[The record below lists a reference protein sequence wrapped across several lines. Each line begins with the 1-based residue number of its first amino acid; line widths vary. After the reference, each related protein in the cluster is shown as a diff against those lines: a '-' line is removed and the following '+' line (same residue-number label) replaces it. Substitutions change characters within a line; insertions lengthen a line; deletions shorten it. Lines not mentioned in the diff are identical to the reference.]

1 MYYCRI
7 IKPAML
13 YCTLTFVVLIHKG
26 KTFITL
32 VIQCNLTSHII
43 MNIKRNVN
51 QQIIRTHASSR
62 DGSKVTIDC
71 FQLICHTQVLKA
83 WEKDWSNKY
92 LFQEGK
98 LIPHLLLALTYSVK
112 PVKISLT
119 KMFYHHTCDVMQA
132 THLCELLSL
141 TYARNTMR
149 FNSMSIV

>member
-83 WEKDWSNKY
+83 
-92 LFQEGK
+92 
-98 LIPHLLLALTYSVK
+98 
-112 PVKISLT
+112 
-119 KMFYHHTCDVMQA
+119 
-132 THLCELLSL
+132 
-141 TYARNTMR
+141 
-149 FNSMSIV
+149 